1 MFSAEPHLL
10 LFRRQHTPP
19 SRHYYGERGGGV
31 DADGE
36 TGPGV
41 LSGTGQRLAVRSG
54 KEAEWLR
61 GRDLQVIRNGGCMEH
76 RVIDTAL
83 LSGLSAG

>member
-1 MFSAEPHLL
+1 MGT
-10 LFRRQHTPP
+10 RRV
-19 SRHYYGERGGGV
+19 GV

-41 LSGTGQRLAVRSG
+41 LSGTGQRLAAESG

-61 GRDLQVIRNGGCMEH
+61 GRDLQVIRNGGWMEH